1 MSTKQESMSA
11 QERAVRIELLRVRAS
26 LERQTMSSQIHSL
39 GEDLS
44 PGNLWNSVKPSGLSM
59 GGVVTSA
66 LSLSRRYPFLLSGAS
81 AVLSSFGGRWMRIGA
96 LALGAWKLFDS
107 SKPAR
112 EKARNVLVPV
122 RRKTDA
128 DE

>member
-1 MSTKQESMSA
+1 MSIKQESMSA

-26 LERQTMSSQIHSL
+26 LERQTLSSQVHSL
-39 GEDLS
+39 GQDLS
-44 PGNLWNSVKPSGLSM
+44 PGNLWNSVKPSSLSM
-59 GGVVTSA
+59 GGVVSNA

-81 AVLSSFGGRWMRIGA
+81 ALLSSLGGRWMRIGA
-96 LALGAWKLFDS
+96 LALGAWKLYDS
-107 SKPAR
+107 SKSAR

-122 RRKTDA
+122 RRSPRV

>member
-26 LERQTMSSQIHSL
+26 LERQSMSSQIHSL
-39 GEDLS
+39 GDDLS

-81 AVLSSFGGRWMRIGA
+81 AVLSSFGGRWMRLGA
-96 LALGAWKLFDS
+96 LALGAWK
-107 SKPAR
+107 
-112 EKARNVLVPV
+112 
-122 RRKTDA
+122 
-128 DE
+128 

>member
-1 MSTKQESMSA
+1 M
-11 QERAVRIELLRVRAS
+11 RIELLRVRAS
-26 LERQTMSSQIHSL
+26 LERQTLSSQVHSL
-39 GEDLS
+39 GQDLS

-59 GGVVTSA
+59 GGVVSNA

-81 AVLSSFGGRWMRIGA
+81 ALLSSLGGRWMRIGA
-96 LALGAWKLFDS
+96 LALGAWKLYDS
-107 SKPAR
+107 SKSAR

-122 RRKTDA
+122 RRSPRV

>member
-11 QERAVRIELLRVRAS
+11 QDRVVRIELLRVRAS
-26 LERQTMSSQIHSL
+26 LERQSMSSQIHSL
-39 GEDLS
+39 GDDLS

-81 AVLSSFGGRWMRIGA
+81 AVVSSFGGRWMRLGA
-96 LALGAWKLFDS
+96 LALGAWKLYDS
-107 SKPAR
+107 AKSSR
-112 EKARNVLVPV
+112 EKARSVLVPV
-122 RRKTDA
+122 RRKTDT
-128 DE
+128 EV

>member
-26 LERQTMSSQIHSL
+26 LERQSMSSQIHSL
-39 GEDLS
+39 GDDLS

-59 GGVVTSA
+59 GGMVTSA

-81 AVLSSFGGRWMRIGA
+81 AVISSFGGRWMRLGA
-96 LALGAWKLFDS
+96 LALGAWKLYDS
-107 SKPAR
+107 SKASR
-112 EKARNVLVPV
+112 EKARRVLVPV
-122 RRKTDA
+122 RRKTDT
-128 DE
+128 EV